1 MADDSLAMQFSN
13 SMDSVE
19 TGRFGDDSSQ
29 EMYEIIGKND
39 EAERLNESNDTRL
52 SSLETMQSSI
62 TSTSSLRQAL
72 YQLHKRSELQM
83 YDSLSN
89 GECFQKPKFDFQEF

>member
-52 SSLETMQSSI
+52 SSLETM
-62 TSTSSLRQAL
+62 
-72 YQLHKRSELQM
+72 
-83 YDSLSN
+83 
-89 GECFQKPKFDFQEF
+89 